1 MRMSL
6 DLHSPI
12 TERPHRARRRLH
24 VDDKLA
30 LALVAT
36 AALLRI
42 VLIALGWPHLNSD
55 EAVVGLMARH
65 IAHGDARPLF
75 IWGVH
80 YEGPFEAYIAAAFF
94 AIFGSSTFL
103 LHLSNQTLVI
113 AFLIVMYVLT
123 RAAFGRFVAVLTL
136 LWLGFGSSFA
146 LHREIITVGGYQE
159 MLLLGALMLLGAWD
173 RLRRPEPA
181 PENRRERW
189 RCLATYV
196 GIGCCVGLGLWS
208 SLLIAPLVILTV
220 LALALSRRKEFARGG
235 ALALAIA
242 TVVSALP
249 YVAYQVTRQLP
260 ALTEAGHISHPDLAP
275 HALATQT
282 LTTLAVGLPTL
293 LGSPH
298 VCAGTHGGVSDS
310 LACTSGNLLFS
321 LAVLAVLGLVAWGCV
336 VAVWRWLRASVR
348 ADANVAHIRRP
359 GVYPRSVSRAI
370 WSLGEERTAAEAA
383 RRARWWVRVILL
395 GVVAAS
401 LAGYIPSPDAV
412 AHPMASA
419 RYLLPILLATP
430 IVIEALARG
439 AAPLLRALP
448 RPLPASVAPSNIR
461 QANAARTSGR
471 IASVLRPFMAEAAP
485 ASFERTP
492 MTRRVSSRLAA
503 LGLCLVVALALA
515 NTVGTLADANGPDGG
530 GAPPPSDQTLMTFL
544 RAHNIRAFYS
554 DYWTCYRLSFE
565 SDEQLHCAVRGQ
577 NGDRGL
583 ELINNHYPPYIAV
596 LAQQPRPA
604 YILPAC
610 TATDTNFNQE
620 AATQRLPYRGYRR
633 VLVAGYA
640 VYYFPGAH
648 DSRESA
654 RVAQTCP
661 SGGYADGGT
670 SRP

>member
-6 DLHSPI
+6 DLHSPH
-12 TERPHRARRRLH
+12 TERPHRARRRLRF
-24 VDDKLA
+24 DDKLA
-30 LALVAT
+30 LALVVT

-123 RAAFGRFVAVLTL
+123 RAAFGRFVAAFTL

-159 MLLLGALMLLGAWD
+159 MLLLGALLLLGAWD
-173 RLRRPEPA
+173 RLRRPETTPQS
-181 PENRRERW
+181 RRERW
-189 RCLATYV
+189 RCLATYA
-196 GIGCCVGLGLWS
+196 GIGCCIGLGLWS
-208 SLLIAPLVILTV
+208 SLLIAPLVLLTV
-220 LALALSRRKEFARGG
+220 IALALSRRREMARGG
-235 ALALAIA
+235 AVALALAAI
-242 TVVSALP
+242 VSALP
-249 YVAYQVTRQLP
+249 YVIYQVTRQLP

-275 HALATQT
+275 HALAAQT
-282 LTTLAVGLPTL
+282 LSTLAVGLPTL

-298 VCAGTHGGVSDS
+298 VCAGTHGGVSTS
-310 LACTSGNLLFS
+310 LACTAGNLLFS
-321 LAVLAVLGLVAWGCV
+321 LAVLAILGLIAWGC
-336 VAVWRWLRASVR
+336 AASVWRWLRASVR
-348 ADANVAHIRRP
+348 DDASDTAHAWRP
-359 GVYPRSVSRAI
+359 AVYLSSGLRAI
-370 WSLGEERTAAEAA
+370 WSLDAERTAAAAA
-383 RRARWWVRVILL
+383 RSARWWLRTILL
-395 GVVAAS
+395 GAAAAS
-401 LAGYIPSPDAV
+401 LAGFLPSPDAQ
-412 AHPMASA
+412 AHPMVSA

-448 RPLPASVAPSNIR
+448 NVTLA
-461 QANAARTSGR
+461 
-471 IASVLRPFMAEAAP
+471 
-485 ASFERTP
+485 
-492 MTRRVSSRLAA
+492 TRRVATTIAA

-530 GAPPPSDQTLMTFL
+530 GTPPPNDQAMMTFL
-544 RAHNIRAFYS
+544 RAHDIRAFYA

-565 SDEQLHCAVRGQ
+565 SNEQLHCAVRGQ
-577 NGDRGL
+577 NGDPGL
-583 ELINNHYPPYIAV
+583 ELINNHYPPYIAL
-596 LAQQPRPA
+596 LARQPRPA

-610 TATDTNFNQE
+610 TATDTNFKQE

-633 VLVAGYA
+633 VLVGGYA
-640 VYYFPGAH
+640 VYYYPGAH
-648 DSRESA
+648 DTRDAARSA
-654 RVAQTCP
+654 PTCP
-661 SGGYADGGT
+661 IGGYADGGAGGA
-670 SRP
+670 

>member
-1 MRMSL
+1 MSL

-12 TERPHRARRRLH
+12 TERPRRARRRLR

-30 LALVAT
+30 LALLVA

-42 VLIALGWPHLNSD
+42 ALIALGWPHLNSD

-65 IAHGDARPLF
+65 IAHDGAHPLF

-80 YEGPFEAYIAAAFF
+80 YEGPFEAYIAALFF

-103 LHLSNQTLVI
+103 LHLSNQALVI
-113 AFLIVMYVLT
+113 AFLIVMYQLT
-123 RAAFGRFVAVLTL
+123 RVAFGRFVAVLTL

-173 RLRRPEPA
+173 RLRLPEPA
-181 PENRRERW
+181 PRNRRERW
-189 RCLATYV
+189 RSLATYA

-220 LALALSRRKEFARGG
+220 IALALSRRKEFARGG

-260 ALTEAGHISHPDLAP
+260 ALTEAGHISHPNLAP

-282 LTTLAVGLPTL
+282 FTTLAVGLPTL

-321 LAVLAVLGLVAWGCV
+321 LAVLAVLGLIAWGCV
-336 VAVWRWLRASVR
+336 VDAWRWLRASAR

-359 GVYPRSVSRAI
+359 GVYLRSVSRAI
-370 WSLGEERTAAEAA
+370 WSLGEQRTADEAV
-383 RRARWWVRVILL
+383 RRARWWVRLILL

-401 LAGYIPSPDAV
+401 LAGYVPSPDAV
-412 AHPMASA
+412 AHPMSSA

-439 AAPLLRALP
+439 AAPFTRALP
-448 RPLPASVAPSNIR
+448 HSLAM
-461 QANAARTSGR
+461 T
-471 IASVLRPFMAEAAP
+471 F
-485 ASFERTP
+485 TP
-492 MTRRVSSRLAA
+492 MARRASTNVAA

-530 GAPPPSDQTLMTFL
+530 GTPPPSDQTLMTFL
-544 RAHNIRAFYS
+544 RAHHIQAFYA

-596 LAQQPRPA
+596 LAQQPSPA

-610 TATDTNFNQE
+610 TATDTNFKQE

-633 VLVAGYA
+633 VLVGGYA
-640 VYYFPGAH
+640 VYYYPGAH
-648 DSRESA
+648 DTRDSA
-654 RVAQTCP
+654 RVTQTCP
-661 SGGYADGGT
+661 GGGYADGGT